1 MSSAVSIIFPT
12 FNRLEFLRPAIESVF
27 PRSFEDRASQS
38 ELHLIDEPLICVR
51 SLIGRAHARSVPY
64 LASLHA
70 ATGRPAVSAESRT
83 HPGFR

>member
-27 PRSFEDRASQS
+27 PRSFEDWVS
-38 ELHLIDEPLICVR
+38 P
-51 SLIGRAHARSVPY
+51 
-64 LASLHA
+64 SLHA
-70 ATGRPAVSAESRT
+70 TTGRLATSRNILASGESRT